1 MFSLIPITIIKDSG
15 DDVFLPFPI
24 LLQIEFAPWLINTWT
39 NDFSEASVVCNYIAI
54 EILSMLSSSP
64 AFAS

>member
-54 EILSMLSSSP
+54 
-64 AFAS
+64 